1 MIGSKR
7 LRMNDGFIGAAI
19 LLTLV
24 GGLSCASTGEGSTTS
39 RGRGDITQE
48 ELQATS
54 VDDAMEA
61 ISLLR
66 PQWMRGRSAG
76 ATIVID
82 GQRSSRDRLATI
94 PVGSIVR
101 IQFMSASDATTR
113 FGTGFFDGAIVVT
126 LR

>member
-1 MIGSKR
+1 MGSSES
-7 LRMNDGFIGAAI
+7 RMKSGLVAAAM
-19 LLTLV
+19 LLALA
-24 GGLSCASTGEGSTTS
+24 GGLSCASTSEGSTVS

-48 ELQATS
+48 EIQATS
-54 VDDAMEA
+54 VNDAMEA

-66 PQWMRGRSAG
+66 PQWMRGRSSG

-82 GQRSSRDRLATI
+82 GQRSTRDRLATI
-94 PVGSIVR
+94 PISSIVR
-101 IQFMSASDATTR
+101 ISFMSAADATTR

>member
-1 MIGSKR
+1 MGSRGLSMKGG
-7 LRMNDGFIGAAI
+7 LGGAAM
-19 LLTLV
+19 LLTLA

-39 RGRGDITQE
+39 RGRGDITSE
-48 ELQATS
+48 EIQATS
-54 VDDAMEA
+54 VDDAMEV

-76 ATIVID
+76 ATIVIN
-82 GQRSSRDRLATI
+82 GQRSTRDRLATV

-101 IQFMSASDATTR
+101 IEFMSAADATTR

>member
-1 MIGSKR
+1 MRSR
-7 LRMNDGFIGAAI
+7 ELRMKGGLVGAAM
-19 LLTLV
+19 LLTLA
-24 GGLSCASTGEGSTTS
+24 GGLSCASTGEGSTAS
-39 RGRGDITQE
+39 RGRGDITQAE
-48 ELQATS
+48 IQATS

-66 PQWMRGRSAG
+66 PQWMRGRSSG

-82 GQRSSRDRLATI
+82 GQRSNRDRLATI
-94 PVGSIVR
+94 PIGSIVR
-101 IQFMSASDATTR
+101 IEFMSAADATTR